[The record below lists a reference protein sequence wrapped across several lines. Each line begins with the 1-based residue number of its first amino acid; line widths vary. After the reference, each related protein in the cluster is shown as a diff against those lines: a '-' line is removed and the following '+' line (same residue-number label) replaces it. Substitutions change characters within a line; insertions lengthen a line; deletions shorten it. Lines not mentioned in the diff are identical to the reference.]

1 MALADLLGAI
11 EAEADAERARAHS
24 EAAAAAATL
33 VEQARRDATTLEA
46 DLADAGAAD
55 GHAVAGHE
63 RALARLEAA
72 ATIRSAR
79 EEAFLSL
86 LTGIRAELATVRDTS
101 AYPTLF
107 EALVAESRTALPS
120 ACELRVDP
128 CDADLAAALARG
140 LRVEPALDT
149 WGGVELASDDGRAI
163 RNTLEERLANAEP
176 LLRERLAQRLT
187 PGTQSGHRSVR

>member
-33 VEQARRDATTLEA
+33 VERARSDANTLEA

-55 GHAVAGHE
+55 GEAAARHE
-63 RALARLEAA
+63 RALARLDAA

-79 EEAFLSL
+79 EEAFVSL
-86 LTGIRAELATVRDTS
+86 LTGIRGELATVRETS

-120 ACELRVDP
+120 ARELRIDP
-128 CDADLAAALARG
+128 RDADLAALARG
-140 LRVEPALDT
+140 LRVEPVLDT

-163 RNTLEERLANAEP
+163 RNTLEERLANAET

-187 PGTQSGHRSVR
+187 PGAQPGRGRVR

>member
-24 EAAAAAATL
+24 EAVAAAATV
-33 VEQARRDATTLEA
+33 VERARRAANTLEA
-46 DLADAGAAD
+46 DLVAAGAAD
-55 GHAVAGHE
+55 GDVAAGHE
-63 RALARLEAA
+63 RALARLYAA

-79 EEAFLSL
+79 EEAFVSL
-86 LTGIRAELATVRDTS
+86 LTGIRAELATLRETS

-107 EALVAESRTALPS
+107 EALVAESRAALPS
-120 ACELRVDP
+120 ARELRVDP
-128 CDADLAAALARG
+128 RDADLAGALARG
-140 LRVEPALDT
+140 LRVEPVLDT
-149 WGGVELASDDGRAI
+149 WGGVELASGDGRAI

-187 PGTQSGHRSVR
+187 PGTQPERGRV